1 MARRGHGWTA
11 ILGVVVGFSGCGK
24 TTPPGPASVAKP
36 AAGAKTSAPATPGAL
51 CDVPSLSR
59 SQLAS
64 KAAALKNAKDSH
76 VFRLSPATLTL
87 QPGDSGWQLLVD
99 QGEEPGASALDLAQV
114 SWKVEPAGVVV
125 IGAGGYLEPMGPGQ
139 ATVSGTLNGQT
150 ATMTVKV
157 EPGVSRGWDFAEDI
171 VPLFTRAG
179 CNSGGCH
186 GKAGGQNGFH
196 LSLFGYDPVA
206 DHQALTRDSAGRRV
220 SLLDPPQ
227 SLVLQKGTGLVPHG
241 GGPRFSNRSPEYQT
255 LLAWVVAGAPV
266 RQGETHGALT
276 RLTVEP
282 PDGRLEQP
290 GPLQVRVVAHYADGH
305 QRDVTRLSTFR
316 VNDDSAASID
326 ARGKVTLL
334 RRAETDLIVRYQSQV
349 MSTRLA
355 TVINP
360 ELRFDFAALPRANFV
375 DDELIKRLASLKV
388 PPSPPASDAAF
399 LRRASLDLVGRQPTV
414 EQVREFLGDEDPDKR
429 TKLVDHLLA
438 DRDFVRFWRIK
449 LGDLLQIST
458 ARFGNG
464 ATYYQTWVDEQLGA
478 NTPWDE
484 VVRTL
489 LTATGKPEE
498 YGGGPA
504 NYALDGPDAQTQ
516 AEQTA
521 QRFLALRL
529 RCAQCH
535 DHPFD
540 VWTQDDYF
548 GLAACFAKVQRS
560 GGGGMMGK
568 TVIKINPEGRVE
580 HLRTKQ
586 PAAPRL
592 LNKSLVEVA
601 KDEDPR
607 KALAAWITAPD
618 NPYFARATANWVW
631 AQFFGK
637 GLADPP
643 DDLSRANPPVH
654 PELLEALARHFVAH
668 KYDLRDLVRTVAT
681 SRAYALSSAAAPG
694 NERDT
699 RLFSHHLPRPLSAHQ
714 MADALAQ
721 VTDVVNRYPNRAA
734 GTRAVDVA
742 DPATT
747 STILD
752 TFGRCPRTNGCSS
765 VSTPSLS
772 LRQSLLLIG
781 GDVIES
787 KVSHLN
793 GYLANLLD
801 LQPEPE
807 EIVENLY
814 LRTLCRP
821 PTAEESSHWAAELKQ
836 ATSLRETAE
845 DLFWALLGSREFAFN
860 H

>member
-1 MARRGHGWTA
+1 MTRRGHGWNA
-11 ILGVVVGFSGCGK
+11 FLCVCLGVSGCAKSTTPPAGPTSSVTPTARIKK
-24 TTPPGPASVAKP
+24 TTP
-36 AAGAKTSAPATPGAL
+36 TGAL

-59 SQLAS
+59 AKFAASAAPSFQLTPAS
-64 KAAALKNAKDSH
+64 VTLK
-76 VFRLSPATLTL
+76 
-87 QPGDSGWQLLVD
+87 PGDPGWQLLVD
-99 QGEEPGASALDLAQV
+99 RTGAVNAATDTS
-114 SWKVEPAGVVV
+114 SRFTWTVEPAGVVTV
-125 IGAGGYLEPMGPGQ
+125 DSGGYLEPVGTGE
-139 ATVSGTLNGQT
+139 ATVT
-150 ATMTVKV
+150 ASLAGAKATAKVKV
-157 EPGVSRGWDFAEDI
+157 DADSDRGWDFGEDV
-171 VPLFTRAG
+171 VPIFTRAG
-179 CNSGGCH
+179 CNTGACH
-186 GKAGGQNGFH
+186 GKGGGQNGFH

-206 DHQALTRDSAGRRV
+206 DHQALTRDAAGRRL
-220 SLLDPPQ
+220 SLFNPSQ
-227 SLVLQKGTGLVPHG
+227 SLMLQKATGLTPHG
-241 GGPRFSNRSPEYQT
+241 GGPRFSVRSPEYQT
-255 LLAWVVAGAPV
+255 LLSWVAAGAPMH
-266 RQGETHGALT
+266 RGTTHGALT
-276 RLTVEP
+276 RLAVEP
-282 PDGRLEQP
+282 NNVRLEEP
-290 GPLQVRVVAHYADGH
+290 GTQQVRVIASYADGH
-305 QRDVTRLSTFR
+305 QRDVTRLSTVR

-326 ARGKVTLL
+326 AKGKVALL

-349 MSTRLA
+349 VSIRLA

-360 ELRFDFAALPRANFV
+360 ELKFDFAALPRSNFI
-375 DDELIKRLASLKV
+375 DDELIKRLESLKV
-388 PPSPPASDAAF
+388 PPSPPASDSLF
-399 LRRASLDLVGRQPTV
+399 LRRVSLDLTGEQPSV
-414 EQVREFLGDEDPDKR
+414 EQIRRFMADEDPDKR
-429 TKLVDHLLA
+429 AKLVDRLLA
-438 DRDFVRFWRIK
+438 NRDFVRFWRIK

-458 ARFGNG
+458 ARLGNG
-464 ATYYQTWVDEQLGA
+464 ATRYQTWIDARLAE
-478 NTPWDE
+478 NTPWD
-484 VVRTL
+484 VIVRTL
-489 LTATGKPEE
+489 LTATGKPED
-498 YGGGPA
+498 YDGGPA
-504 NYALDGPDAQTQ
+504 NYALDGPDAMTQ

-560 GGGGMMGK
+560 GGGGGGMMGK
-568 TVIKINPEGRVE
+568 TVVRINPEGQVE
-580 HLRTKQ
+580 HIRTKK
-586 PAAPRL
+586 PAEPRL
-592 LNKSLVEVA
+592 LNQKRVEVA

-607 KALAAWITAPD
+607 KALADWITAPD
-618 NPYFARATANWVW
+618 NPYFARAMANWVW

-643 DDLSRANPPVH
+643 DDLSRSNPPVH
-654 PELLEALARHFVAH
+654 PELLDALGKHFVAH
-668 KYDLRDLVRTVAT
+668 KFDLRDLVRTVVM
-681 SRAYALSSAAAPG
+681 SRAYGSSSATIPG

-734 GTRAVDVA
+734 GTRAIDVT

-747 STILD
+747 STILE
-752 TFGRCPRTNGCSS
+752 TFGRCARTNGCSS

-772 LRQSLLLIG
+772 LRQSLLMIG
-781 GDVIES
+781 GDVIEG

-821 PTAEESSHWAAELKQ
+821 PTAEESSHWVAELKQ
-836 ATSLRETAE
+836 ATSMRETAE